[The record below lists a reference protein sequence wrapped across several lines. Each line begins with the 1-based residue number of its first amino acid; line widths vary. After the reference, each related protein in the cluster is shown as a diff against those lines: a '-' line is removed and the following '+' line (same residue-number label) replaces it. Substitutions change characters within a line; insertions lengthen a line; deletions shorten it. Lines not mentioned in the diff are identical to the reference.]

1 MNATLIISNCISILC
16 DHCIFTYMSYMFY
29 VFYVLDWDVMQYLT
43 QNLSDFFFLLLLCHR
58 DIESKSGPKKFSNSQ
73 PFKFCH
79 WNLSSVLSEDCF
91 KVSLL
96 KSFIALHNFDF
107 IYFSK
112 TFLSPSVSFTPD
124 SLNVDS
130 YNIVRSDHPSGSKRE
145 GVWYYFKES
154 FLIRILEITPITERL
169 LLEILY
175 DNKLVIVSF
184 IYRSPGQSSQECAPF
199 EMLPS
204 QLLNDISS
212 KNPFCHYPWWFQ
224 CKA

>member
-1 MNATLIISNCISILC
+1 MNATLIISHCIIMLC
-16 DHCIFTYMSYMFY
+16 DHCIFTYMSYLFLC
-29 VFYVLDWDVMQYLT
+29 VLCPGLRCYSISNPKFVL
-43 QNLSDFFFLLLLCHR
+43 FFSLLLLCHR
-58 DIESKSGPKKFSNSQ
+58 EIESKLGPKKFGNFQ

-79 WNLSSVLSEDCF
+79 WNLNSVLSEDCF

-96 KSFIALHNFDF
+96 KSFIVLHNFDF
-107 IYFSK
+107 IHLSK
-112 TFLSPSVSFTPD
+112 TFLSPSVSSTPD

-145 GVWYYFKES
+145 GVCYYFMES
-154 FLIRILEITPITERL
+154 FLFRILEITPMTEHL
-169 LLEILY
+169 VLEILY

-212 KNPFCHYPWWFQ
+212 KNPFCHYPW
-224 CKA
+224 